1 MDLLIRFAKM
11 EDAEELLALYTP
23 YVTDTVITF
32 EYEVP
37 SLEEFKDRMRQ
48 TMRSTRIWSAEQNG
62 EILGYS
68 CAGAFKGRAAYD
80 WAVETTIYIRK
91 DRQKTGVGKKLYE
104 ALEKVLHAQN
114 ICNLYACIGYPEIED
129 KYLTKNSAQS
139 MHILDTVW
147 WENSIIVDT
156 NLTVGIIW
164 SGWKSFWIR
173 RLNIQSRQMDG
184 RESQRSWR
192 QYF

>member
-1 MDLLIRFAKM
+1 MGLLIRFAKM

-48 TMRSTRIWSAEQNG
+48 TMRKYPYLVAEQNG

-129 KYLTKNSAQS
+129 KYLTKNSAQF
-139 MHILDTVW
+139 HAHLDTVW

-173 RLNIQSRQMDG
+173 RLNIQSQSNGWKRIA
-184 RESQRSWR
+184 RN
-192 QYF
+192 

>member
-48 TMRSTRIWSAEQNG
+48 TMKKYPYLVAEQNG

-114 ICNLYACIGYPEIED
+114 ICNLYACIGYPEVED
-129 KYLTKNSAQS
+129 EYLTKNSAQF
-139 MHILDTVW
+139 HAHLG
-147 WENSIIVDT
+147 WENSIIADT
-156 NLTVGIIW
+156 NLIAGIIW

-173 RLNIQSRQMDG
+173 RLNIQSRSNG
-184 RESQRSWR
+184 WKRIARSWR

>member
-1 MDLLIRFAKM
+1 MRSVRLNRKIFFVREVNVYDNDTDDGCLWRFIVMDLLIRFAKM

-48 TMRSTRIWSAEQNG
+48 TMKKYPYLVAEQNG

-104 ALEKVLHAQN
+104 ALEKVLYAQN
-114 ICNLYACIGYPEIED
+114 ICNLYACIGYL
-129 KYLTKNSAQS
+129 KLK
-139 MHILDTVW
+139 M
-147 WENSIIVDT
+147 
-156 NLTVGIIW
+156 
-164 SGWKSFWIR
+164 
-173 RLNIQSRQMDG
+173 NI
-184 RESQRSWR
+184 
-192 QYF
+192 